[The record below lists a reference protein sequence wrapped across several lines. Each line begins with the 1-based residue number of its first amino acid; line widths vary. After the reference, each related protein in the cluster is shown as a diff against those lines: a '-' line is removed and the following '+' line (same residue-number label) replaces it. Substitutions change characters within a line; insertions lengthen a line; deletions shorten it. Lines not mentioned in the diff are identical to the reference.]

1 MCCAARGVA
10 ENDAALS
17 EVEAILPTVTLAQA
31 DSETKKKKKKKK
43 MEDVHP
49 GTKSAPQDNDIEG
62 DTAVI
67 EFDAVE
73 KTQMKKKKMLVEIG
87 ATAVAV
93 SDDAVEEADARDAK
107 TAVETGNVIGKLVS
121 PASLSTSSGKYATP
135 PIIIVI
141 HN

>member
-1 MCCAARGVA
+1 MDVLYAARGVA
-10 ENDAALS
+10 ENDATLS

-31 DSETKKKKKKKK
+31 DSETKKKKKK

-73 KTQMKKKKMLVEIG
+73 KTQMKKKKVFVEIG

-93 SDDAVEEADARDAK
+93 SDGAVEEADARDAK